1 MIMNNTY
8 LITIFVSSL
17 SLLFNFILLKKLNNH
32 IKHIIKNY
40 IFYMLYFEFF
50 KMTSNY

>member
-17 SLLFNFILLKKLNNH
+17 SLLFSFILLKK
-32 IKHIIKNY
+32 IKQSFRF
-40 IFYMLYFEFF
+40 FYYMFYFDIF
-50 KMTSNY
+50 KMTIN